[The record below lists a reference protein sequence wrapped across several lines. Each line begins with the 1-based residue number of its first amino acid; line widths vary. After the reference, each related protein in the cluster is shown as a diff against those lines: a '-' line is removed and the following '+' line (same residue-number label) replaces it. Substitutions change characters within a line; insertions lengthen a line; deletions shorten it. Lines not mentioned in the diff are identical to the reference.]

1 MATIEPQS
9 ARKEQY
15 MIKAKTAT
23 ELADHIE
30 QYLREHQLNPG
41 RALADATEDQM
52 RMIVQ
57 ALRRPP
63 ILRTTSQG

>member
-1 MATIEPQS
+1 
-9 ARKEQY
+9 

-30 QYLREHQLNPG
+30 RYLRKHVPVKPG
-41 RALADATEDQM
+41 QALADATEDQM
-52 RMIVQ
+52 RMIVE
-57 ALRRPP
+57 ALRRLP

>member
-1 MATIEPQS
+1 
-9 ARKEQY
+9 
-15 MIKAKTAT
+15 MIKAKTGT

-30 QYLREHQLNPG
+30 WYLRKSGELDPG
-41 RALADATEDQM
+41 RALADATVDQM
-52 RMIVQ
+52 KMIIE

>member
-1 MATIEPQS
+1 
-9 ARKEQY
+9 

-30 QYLREHQLNPG
+30 RYLREHQLNPG
-41 RALADATEDQM
+41 RALADATDDQM
-52 RMIVQ
+52 RMIVE

>member
-1 MATIEPQS
+1 
-9 ARKEQY
+9 
-15 MIKAKTAT
+15 MIKAKTGT

-30 QYLREHQLNPG
+30 QYLCKSGGLDHPG
-41 RALADATEDQM
+41 RALADATADQM
-52 RMIVQ
+52 KMIIE

>member
-1 MATIEPQS
+1 
-9 ARKEQY
+9 

-30 QYLREHQLNPG
+30 RYLRKHVPVKPG
-41 RALADATEDQM
+41 QALADATEDQM
-52 RMIVQ
+52 RMIVE